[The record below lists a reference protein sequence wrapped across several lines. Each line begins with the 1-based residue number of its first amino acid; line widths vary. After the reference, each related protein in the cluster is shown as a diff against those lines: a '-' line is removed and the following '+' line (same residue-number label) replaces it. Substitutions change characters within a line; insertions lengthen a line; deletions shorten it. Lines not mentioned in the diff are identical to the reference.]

1 MIMSVSLDEAQ
12 ARLPELV
19 KQLGSGDEVLIT
31 EGNETVARLIRQG
44 RGTGRTR
51 TPGSAK
57 GKLRIVAEDDEH
69 LNGFWD
75 SPLELVP

>member
-31 EGNETVARLIRQG
+31 EGDETVARLVSQG
-44 RGTGRTR
+44 RETGRTR
-51 TPGSAK
+51 TPG
-57 GKLRIVAEDDEH
+57 RTT
-69 LNGFWD
+69 NT
-75 SPLELVP
+75 